1 MVDGRTVISLHD
13 AEMMDGQTVISLH
26 DADAIGSCQM
36 DSDAATERRLARHLT
51 ATWTPPEP
59 RRRPRKLRDL
69 ELGRIYDPE
78 PDDRRDRKDHG

>member
-1 MVDGRTVISLHD
+1 MT
-13 AEMMDGQTVISLH
+13 T
-26 DADAIGSCQM
+26 
-36 DSDAATERRLARHLT
+36 TERRLARHLT